1 MNTFVFLL
9 SFAISCVSVP
19 VETITTNVLMTTTS
33 KMLTPNLDIISPY
46 SITPTADGMKT
57 AAAHRGAM
65 LRQAQSIQV

>member
-46 SITPTADGMKT
+46 SITPTADGMKN
-57 AAAHRGAM
+57 
-65 LRQAQSIQV
+65 SD

>member
-46 SITPTADGMKT
+46 SITPTADG
-57 AAAHRGAM
+57 
-65 LRQAQSIQV
+65 